1 MTNTKKFLKAMAK
14 SLYVEYQNISLHFSL
29 SIWNLDYSWWM
40 GEFYFCLSFPYKQ
53 EVGAGLFAGFPGEGK
68 MIYLDDDIVR
78 ELITV
83 CMNMC

>member
-1 MTNTKKFLKAMAK
+1 
-14 SLYVEYQNISLHFSL
+14 
-29 SIWNLDYSWWM
+29 M